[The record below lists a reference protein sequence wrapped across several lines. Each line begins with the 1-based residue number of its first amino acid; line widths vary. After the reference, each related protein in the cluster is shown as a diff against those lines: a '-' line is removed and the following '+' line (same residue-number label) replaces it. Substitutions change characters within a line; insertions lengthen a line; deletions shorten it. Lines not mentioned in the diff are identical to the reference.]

1 MKVAVLGAGGIGL
14 GMTAFLA
21 NAGHQ
26 VKLWSPSGAGTASFR
41 AGAKLIASGVVT
53 ASFTPSVATSAAD
66 ATKDVEVAIIAV
78 PGNGHRPVIDAIA
91 PHLSAGQMVII
102 SSHCSLSALYLSQRL
117 AARRIAVPIA
127 AWATTV
133 VAGRRGGDA
142 VNVGTLRKELDV
154 ATVPSSASATGLAAC
169 RALFGERFRAR
180 EDLLAISLSN
190 LNPPV
195 HMANALCN
203 LTRMERGEA
212 WANYDCMTEAVGRL
226 IEALDRERLA
236 LAATFG
242 LTVRS
247 IQDHM
252 HLSFDVPRGSV
263 GEMARIVHARRG
275 GPPGPTTLEHRY
287 VTEDAPFGLVPLVA
301 IARAAGV
308 KTPLHDAGI
317 ALFSALYGRD
327 FTHENDLLPALG
339 IADLTA
345 AQLHA
350 LARDG
355 FPIAPP

>member
-1 MKVAVLGAGGIGL
+1 MEVAVLGAGGIGL
-14 GMTAFLA
+14 GMTAFVA
-21 NAGHQ
+21 EAGHQ
-26 VKLWSPSGAGTASFR
+26 PRLWSPSGAGTASFR
-41 AGAKLIASGVVT
+41 TGAKLVASGLVT
-53 ASFTPSVATSAAD
+53 ASFTPKVAQSAAD
-66 ATKDVEVAIIAV
+66 AVAGAEAAIIAV
-78 PGNGHRPVIDAIA
+78 PGNGHRTVIDAIV
-91 PHLSAGQMVII
+91 PHLSGGQTVII

-117 AARRIAVPIA
+117 AARGVASPIA

-133 VAGRRGGDA
+133 VAGRRTGDA

-154 ATVPSSASATGLAAC
+154 ATVPASATAAGLAVC

-180 EDLLAISLSN
+180 DDLLAISLSN

-212 WANYDCMTEAVGRL
+212 WANYDCMTDAVGRL
-226 IEALDRERLA
+226 IEALDRERLS
-236 LAATFG
+236 LAAAFG

-252 HLSFDVPRGSV
+252 HLSFDLPRGSV

-275 GPPGPTTLEHRY
+275 GPPGPTSLEHRY
-287 VTEDAPFGLVPLVA
+287 VTEDVPFGLVPLVA

-308 KTPLHDAGI
+308 ATPLHDAGI

-327 FTHENDLLPALG
+327 FARENDLLPALG
-339 IADLTA
+339 IADLPA
-345 AQLHA
+345 PQLHA

-355 FPIAPP
+355 YKPGAQ